1 MQENPP
7 DWIQLQRGRLDV
19 GAANAFLRTP
29 AAGGIVL
36 FTGTT
41 RQWTDGR
48 ETAEL
53 KYEAYEAMALKEM
66 QRLAETA
73 RAKWPVEKVAL
84 LHRLGVVPLAEASVI
99 CGTATPHRTAAFEAC
114 RFLIDALKEHVPIW
128 KREVYADGRTE
139 WVRGAAPETS

>member
-1 MQENPP
+1 MQDDAP
-7 DWIQLQRGRLDV
+7 DWIQLQRGPLDV
-19 GAANAFLRTP
+19 GAADAFLRTP
-29 AAGGIVL
+29 AAGGIAL

-53 KYEAYEAMALKEM
+53 EYEAYEAMALKEM
-66 QRLAETA
+66 RRLAETA
-73 RAKWPVEKVAL
+73 RAKWPVEKIAL

-99 CGTATPHRTAAFEAC
+99 CGAATPHRAAAFAAC

-128 KREVYADGRTE
+128 KCEVYADGRTE